1 MRLLAS
7 RVRVVATAGAGL
19 GNWRDGLTG
28 DALSDYRCAMPTAT
42 QTFDS
47 HSPAD
52 GRIIGTFPVMDSAT
66 VQEAVD
72 RARIAANWWAG
83 LGFAERRRR
92 LLRFKALLARR
103 SQELAELIHAE
114 NGKPTDDALLEVILS
129 VEHTNWA
136 ALNAEK
142 VLKRRAVRPGLL
154 TLNQAAHVAYQPLGV
169 VGVIGPWNYPVFT
182 PIGSIAYALAA
193 GNTVVFKPSEFTPA
207 IGKWLVDAVS
217 EAIPEQ
223 PVAQLITG
231 LGATGA
237 ALCTSGVDKISFTGS
252 TPTGKKV
259 MAACAESLTP
269 VLLECG
275 GKDAV
280 LVDRDADLAKA
291 ADAAAFGA
299 FSNAGQTCVGV
310 ERVYVHREVYQE
322 FLDLVAQRARGLTPG
337 HGPDSSYGPMTMPS
351 QIEVIREHVRDAL
364 ARGGRAVVG
373 GPESVRQ
380 GVVEP
385 IVLAEVPEDS
395 LAVMEETFGPTLVV
409 NPVRDMDEAIDRANA
424 ADFGLAASVFS
435 GNRATLLRAAARLRV
450 GMVSMN
456 SWVMYAGVSALP
468 WGGVGQSGFGRIH
481 GPDGLREFARAKS
494 TVRER
499 FSSPPQLTLTSFARH
514 PRTTDFAR
522 RLTALMHGRSS

>member
-1 MRLLAS
+1 
-7 RVRVVATAGAGL
+7 
-19 GNWRDGLTG
+19 
-28 DALSDYRCAMPTAT
+28 MPTT
-42 QTFDS
+42 TETFET

-52 GRIIGTFPVMDSAT
+52 GRVIGTYPVMDAAA
-66 VQEAVD
+66 VQEVVD
-72 RARIAANWWAG
+72 RARIAATWWSD
-83 LGFAERRRR
+83 LGFDERRRR
-92 LLRFKALLARR
+92 LLRFKGHLARR
-103 SQELAELIHAE
+103 SRELADLVHAE
-114 NGKPTDDALLEVILS
+114 NGKPTDDALLEIILS

-142 VLKRRAVRPGLL
+142 VLKRRGVRPGML
-154 TLNQAAHVAYQPLGV
+154 TLNHAAHVQYQPLGV
-169 VGVIGPWNYPVFT
+169 VGIIGPWNYPVFT
-182 PIGSIAYALAA
+182 PIGSIVYALAA
-193 GNTVVFKPSEFTPA
+193 GNTIVFKPSEFTPA
-207 IGKWLVDAVS
+207 IGEWLIN
-217 EAIPEQ
+217 AINEVVPEQ

-231 LGATGA
+231 KGATGA
-237 ALCTSGVDKISFTGS
+237 ALCASGVDKISFTGS

-280 LVDRDADLAKA
+280 LVDSDADLDKA

-310 ERVYVHREVYQE
+310 ERVYVHQAVYDD
-322 FLDLVAQRARGLTPG
+322 FLALIAEKARALTPG

-351 QIEVIREHVRDAL
+351 QIEVVREHVRDAL
-364 ARGGRAVVG
+364 ERGGRAVVG
-373 GPESVRQ
+373 GPESVGE
-380 GVVEP
+380 GVIEP
-385 IVLAEVPEDS
+385 IVLTGVPEDS

-409 NPVRDMDEAIDRANA
+409 NPVRDMDEAVDRANA

-435 GNRATLLRAAARLRV
+435 GNKATLERAAQRLRV

-481 GPDGLREFARAKS
+481 GPDGLREFTRAKS

-499 FSSPPQLTLTSFARH
+499 FGMPVSLTSFARH
-514 PRTTDFAR
+514 PKTAEMAR
-522 RLTALMHGRSS
+522 RITSALHGHGR

>member
-1 MRLLAS
+1 
-7 RVRVVATAGAGL
+7 
-19 GNWRDGLTG
+19 
-28 DALSDYRCAMPTAT
+28 MPTT
-42 QTFDS
+42 TETFET

-52 GRIIGTFPVMDSAT
+52 GRVIGTYPVMAAAT
-66 VQEAVD
+66 VQEVVD
-72 RARIAANWWAG
+72 RARIAATWWSD
-83 LGFAERRRR
+83 LGFDERRRR
-92 LLRFKALLARR
+92 LLRFKGHLARR
-103 SQELAELIHAE
+103 SRELADLVHAE
-114 NGKPTDDALLEVILS
+114 NGKPTDDALLEIILS

-142 VLKRRAVRPGLL
+142 VLKRRGVRPGML
-154 TLNQAAHVAYQPLGV
+154 TLNHAAHVQYQPLGV
-169 VGVIGPWNYPVFT
+169 VGIIGPWNYPVFT
-182 PIGSIAYALAA
+182 PIGSIVYALAA
-193 GNTVVFKPSEFTPA
+193 GNTIVFKPSEFTPA
-207 IGKWLVDAVS
+207 IGEWLIN
-217 EAIPEQ
+217 AINEVVPEQ

-231 LGATGA
+231 KGATGA
-237 ALCTSGVDKISFTGS
+237 ALCASGVDKISFTGS

-280 LVDRDADLAKA
+280 LVDSDADLDKA

-310 ERVYVHREVYQE
+310 ERVYVHQAVYDD
-322 FLDLVAQRARGLTPG
+322 FLALIAEKARALTPG

-351 QIEVIREHVRDAL
+351 QIEVVREHVRDAL
-364 ARGGRAVVG
+364 ERGGRAVVG
-373 GPESVRQ
+373 GPESVGE
-380 GVVEP
+380 GVIEP
-385 IVLAEVPEDS
+385 IVLTGVPEDS

-409 NPVRDMDEAIDRANA
+409 NPVRDMDEAVDRANA

-435 GNRATLLRAAARLRV
+435 GNKATLERAAQRLRV

-481 GPDGLREFARAKS
+481 GPDGLREFTRAKS

-499 FSSPPQLTLTSFARH
+499 FSMPVSLTSFARH
-514 PRTTDFAR
+514 PKTAEMAR
-522 RLTALMHGRSS
+522 RITSALHGHGR

>member
-1 MRLLAS
+1 MP
-7 RVRVVATAGAGL
+7 AT
-19 GNWRDGLTG
+19 
-28 DALSDYRCAMPTAT
+28 T

-52 GRIIGTFPVMDSAT
+52 GRVIATYPVMGAEE
-66 VQEAVD
+66 VREIVD
-72 RARIAANWWAG
+72 RARIAASWWTA
-83 LGFAERRRR
+83 LGFDERRRR
-92 LLRFKALLARR
+92 LLRFKGLLARR
-103 SQELAELIHAE
+103 SRELAELVHAE
-114 NGKPTDDALLEVILS
+114 NGKPTDDALLEIILS

-136 ALNAEK
+136 ALNAER

-154 TLNQAAHVAYQPLGV
+154 TINHAAHVEYQPLGV
-169 VGVIGPWNYPVFT
+169 IGVIGPWNYPVFT

-207 IGKWLVDAVS
+207 VGQWLIDAIS
-217 EAIPEQ
+217 EVVPEQ

-231 LGATGA
+231 FGATGQ
-237 ALCTSGVDKISFTGS
+237 ALCESGVDKISFTGS
-252 TPTGKKV
+252 TPTGRKV
-259 MAACAESLTP
+259 MAACATSLTP

-280 LVDRDADLAKA
+280 LIDKDADLGLA

-310 ERVYVHREVYQE
+310 ERVYVHQDVYEQ
-322 FLDLVAQRARGLTPG
+322 FLDLIADKAQALRPG

-351 QIEVIREHVRDAL
+351 QIEVVREHVRDAL
-364 ARGGRAVVG
+364 ERGGRAVVG
-373 GPESVRQ
+373 GPESIGP

-385 IVLAEVPEDS
+385 IVLTGVPEDS
-395 LAVMEETFGPTLVV
+395 LAVIEETFGPTLVV
-409 NPVRDMDEAIDRANA
+409 NPVRDMAEAVDRANA

-435 GNRATLLRAAARLRV
+435 RSRRTSEQIAAQLRV
-450 GMVSMN
+450 GMVSIN

-481 GPDGLREFARAKS
+481 GPDGLKEFTRAKS
-494 TVRER
+494 MVRER
-499 FSSPPQLTLTSFARH
+499 FAIPLKLTSFARH
-514 PRTTDFAR
+514 PRTTEVVR
-522 RLTALMHGRSS
+522 RVTSVVHGHGR

>member
-1 MRLLAS
+1 
-7 RVRVVATAGAGL
+7 
-19 GNWRDGLTG
+19 
-28 DALSDYRCAMPTAT
+28 MPTTAL
-42 QTFDS
+42 TFES

-52 GRIIGTFPVMDSAT
+52 GRVIGTFPIMEADA
-66 VQEAVD
+66 VQETVD
-72 RARIAANWWAG
+72 RARIAASWWVN
-83 LGFAERRRR
+83 LGFDGRRER
-92 LLRFKALLARR
+92 LLKFKAIVAKR
-103 SQELAELIHAE
+103 SKELAELVHAE
-114 NGKPTDDALLEVILS
+114 NGKPMDDALLEIILS
-129 VEHTNWA
+129 VEHINWA
-136 ALNAEK
+136 ALNAQS
-142 VLKRRAVRPGLL
+142 VLKRRSVRPGVL
-154 TLNQAAHVAYQPLGV
+154 TLNQAAHVQYQALGV

-193 GNTVVFKPSEFTPA
+193 GNAVVFKPSEFTPA
-207 IGKWLVDAVS
+207 VGKWLIDALIEV
-217 EAIPEQ
+217 IPEQ

-231 LGATGA
+231 KGATGA
-237 ALCTSGVDKISFTGS
+237 ALCEAGVDKISFTGS

-259 MAACAESLTP
+259 MAACADSLTP

-280 LVDRDADLAKA
+280 LVDKDADLNKA
-291 ADAAAFGA
+291 ADAATFGA

-310 ERVYVHREVYQE
+310 ERVYVHHEVYDE
-322 FLDLVAQRARGLTPG
+322 FLALVAEKARALEPG

-351 QIEVIREHVRDAL
+351 QIEVVREHVRDAL
-364 ARGGRAVVG
+364 ERGGRAVVG
-373 GPESVRQ
+373 GPESVGE

-385 IVLAEVPEDS
+385 IVLAGVPEDS

-409 NPVRDMDEAIDRANA
+409 NPVRDLDEAVDRANA

-435 GNRATLLRAAARLRV
+435 SSRATMERAASQLRV

-481 GPDGLREFARAKS
+481 GPDGLREFARSKS

-499 FSSPPQLTLTSFARH
+499 FALPIPLISFARH
-514 PRTTDFAR
+514 PRTTEVVRKITSAI
-522 RLTALMHGRSS
+522 HGR

>member
-1 MRLLAS
+1 MS
-7 RVRVVATAGAGL
+7 T
-19 GNWRDGLTG
+19 T
-28 DALSDYRCAMPTAT
+28 TT
-42 QTFDS
+42 TFES

-52 GRIIGTFPVMDSAT
+52 GRVIGTFPEMDAT
-66 VQEAVD
+66 AVREVVD
-72 RARIAANWWAG
+72 RARIAAIWWAD
-83 LGFAERRRR
+83 LGFSERRVRI
-92 LLRFKALLARR
+92 LRFKALLARR
-103 SQELAELIHAE
+103 SRELAELVHAE
-114 NGKPTDDALLEVILS
+114 NGKPVDDALLEIILS

-142 VLKRRAVRPGLL
+142 VLGRRRVRPGLL
-154 TLNQAAHVAYQPLGV
+154 TINHDARVQYQPLGV

-182 PIGSIAYALAA
+182 PIGSIVYALAA
-193 GNTVVFKPSEFTPA
+193 GNTVVFKPSEFTPV
-207 IGKWLVDAVS
+207 IGQWLVDAIN

-223 PVAQLITG
+223 PVAQMITG
-231 LGATGA
+231 FGPTGA
-237 ALCTSGVDKISFTGS
+237 ALCESGVDKISFTGS

-259 MAACAESLTP
+259 MAACAPSLTP

-280 LVDRDADLAKA
+280 LVDKDADLEKA

-310 ERVYVHREVYQE
+310 ERVYVHQEVYEE
-322 FLDLVAQRARGLTPG
+322 FLALIADKARGLKPG
-337 HGPDSSYGPMTMPS
+337 KGPDSSYGPMTMPS

-364 ARGGRAVVG
+364 ERGGRAVVG
-373 GPESVRQ
+373 GPESVGE

-385 IVLAEVPEDS
+385 IILAEVPEDS

-409 NPVRDMDEAIDRANA
+409 NPVRDMDEAVDRANA

-435 GNRATLLRAAARLRV
+435 RSRTTMERAASRLRV

-499 FSSPPQLTLTSFARH
+499 FTSPLTLTSFARH
-514 PRTTDFAR
+514 PRTSEVVR
-522 RLTALMHGRSS
+522 RATSVLHGRGH